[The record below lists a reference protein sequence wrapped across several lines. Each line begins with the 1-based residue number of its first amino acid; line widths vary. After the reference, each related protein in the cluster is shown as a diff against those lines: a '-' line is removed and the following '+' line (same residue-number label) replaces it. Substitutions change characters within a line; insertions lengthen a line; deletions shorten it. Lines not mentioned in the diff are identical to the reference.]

1 VSARTQQALPCKR
14 EWMGHCHYITTMMT
28 CTRWREE
35 EEEEGGEIH
44 SVPFVPRTEQKAFD
58 DAMKEKKCSL
68 CLSPFLM
75 LLLLHLF
82 QVRTDCILLHCHCT
96 IKRYGTVFAHSVY
109 YYQLRRLVPA
119 HIVLRLCVIRLKNMR
134 IE

>member
-1 VSARTQQALPCKR
+1 
-14 EWMGHCHYITTMMT
+14 MGHCHYITTMMT